1 MSYKLINAFCEP
13 TRFIARDCNTIN
25 MEWTDKKK
33 SMTDPTVFGPAV
45 WFTLHNGSAHLPRD
59 ISPVSLNRIKMFIDG
74 IPDMLVVCGKCAEHA
89 RMYIETHRDAI
100 NAMKS
105 GDDVFKFYVDFHNFV
120 NERLGKAV
128 MTYDTARKLYMGGYA
143 KVLKY

>member
-1 MSYKLINAFCEP
+1 MSYKLINAYCEP
-13 TRFIARDCNTIN
+13 TPFIVSDSNTLN
-25 MEWTDKKK
+25 MEWSDKKK
-33 SMTDPTVFGPAV
+33 SLTDPTVFGPAV

-59 ISPVSLNRIKMFIDG
+59 ISPVSLKNIKGFIDG
-74 IPDMLVVCGKCAEHA
+74 IPDMLVVCAKCAEHS
-89 RMYIETHRDAI
+89 RLYIETHRAAI
-100 NAMKS
+100 NAFKT

-128 MTYDTARKLYMGGYA
+128 MTYDTARKLYMGGNA